1 VADILFP
8 VVQLVSLAPADP
20 ASSHLHPSPQ
30 GPSGCGKTTLL
41 DMLAGKKTYPYG
53 GEVYLNGRARDRLYP
68 RLTSYVA
75 QDAILSPHCTV
86 AEVVEFSLCLR
97 VDMGSTS
104 RETGSLLRRMYV
116 DETLAMFGLIGV
128 KDQLIG
134 SERVRGISSGQ
145 KRRVSLARG
154 FVGGAQVVFAD
165 EPTSGLSATDA
176 ELCVRAIYVA
186 SRKQGVTFVVVIHQ
200 PRVEVA
206 AMFDHLTLITS
217 DPGRVVY
224 NGPFCDV
231 AGYFEAKGSPVPANC
246 NPADFLLDAITPGV
260 RGNRADE
267 LAVAYADRENGQVL
281 EVEAR
286 VEAMIAAGG
295 KAPLDVLRDHQ
306 ERREA
311 LGLFE
316 TTTVKDSV
324 HSVPQLTQ
332 IATLLKRRLTLTLRD
347 KSLLRTRYGMALI
360 QGLIVGIAFQD
371 IGRTLPVQQV
381 SFLFMLLQIGALSN
395 MVIMPEMIAQRMEF
409 KFEISDA
416 LYSTTAAVLV
426 DTVVNNTLAIIGNF
440 ITSVMIFAF
449 SGFEWSNFGILYFWS
464 FMSFM
469 TMTNFFKV
477 VAAVTPTPAN
487 ALQVAMPGL
496 MLMILFNNFF
506 VTKATAPPYMKW
518 AIYISPMAWAIEQII
533 TELHGNDQTLIELY
547 GYDPSDAQS
556 TRALAVL
563 VAEIIVFQAV
573 ALVCLRQLNNIK
585 R

>member
-1 VADILFP
+1 
-8 VVQLVSLAPADP
+8 
-20 ASSHLHPSPQ
+20 
-30 GPSGCGKTTLL
+30 
-41 DMLAGKKTYPYG
+41 
-53 GEVYLNGRARDRLYP
+53 
-68 RLTSYVA
+68 
-75 QDAILSPHCTV
+75 
-86 AEVVEFSLCLR
+86 
-97 VDMGSTS
+97 
-104 RETGSLLRRMYV
+104 
-116 DETLAMFGLIGV
+116 
-128 KDQLIG
+128 
-134 SERVRGISSGQ
+134 
-145 KRRVSLARG
+145 
-154 FVGGAQVVFAD
+154 
-165 EPTSGLSATDA
+165 
-176 ELCVRAIYVA
+176 
-186 SRKQGVTFVVVIHQ
+186 
-200 PRVEVA
+200 
-206 AMFDHLTLITS
+206 MFDHLTLITS

-224 NGPFCDV
+224 NGPS
-231 AGYFEAKGSPVPANC
+231 ATSRTSKRKALLSPPIVIPRIFYWTHHPGRARE
-246 NPADFLLDAITPGV
+246 PGGRARGGV
-260 RGNRADE
+260 RGPGERA
-267 LAVAYADRENGQVL
+267 GSGGGG
-281 EVEAR
+281 
-286 VEAMIAAGG
+286 AGG
-295 KAPLDVLRDHQ
+295 GDDCGGREAPLDVLRDHQ

>member
-1 VADILFP
+1 
-8 VVQLVSLAPADP
+8 
-20 ASSHLHPSPQ
+20 
-30 GPSGCGKTTLL
+30 
-41 DMLAGKKTYPYG
+41 
-53 GEVYLNGRARDRLYP
+53 
-68 RLTSYVA
+68 
-75 QDAILSPHCTV
+75 
-86 AEVVEFSLCLR
+86 
-97 VDMGSTS
+97 
-104 RETGSLLRRMYV
+104 
-116 DETLAMFGLIGV
+116 
-128 KDQLIG
+128 
-134 SERVRGISSGQ
+134 
-145 KRRVSLARG
+145 
-154 FVGGAQVVFAD
+154 
-165 EPTSGLSATDA
+165 
-176 ELCVRAIYVA
+176 
-186 SRKQGVTFVVVIHQ
+186 
-200 PRVEVA
+200 
-206 AMFDHLTLITS
+206 
-217 DPGRVVY
+217 
-224 NGPFCDV
+224 
-231 AGYFEAKGSPVPANC
+231 
-246 NPADFLLDAITPGV
+246 
-260 RGNRADE
+260 
-267 LAVAYADRENGQVL
+267 
-281 EVEAR
+281 
-286 VEAMIAAGG
+286 
-295 KAPLDVLRDHQ
+295 
-306 ERREA
+306 
-311 LGLFE
+311 
-316 TTTVKDSV
+316 V

-518 AIYISPMAWAIEQII
+518 AIEQII